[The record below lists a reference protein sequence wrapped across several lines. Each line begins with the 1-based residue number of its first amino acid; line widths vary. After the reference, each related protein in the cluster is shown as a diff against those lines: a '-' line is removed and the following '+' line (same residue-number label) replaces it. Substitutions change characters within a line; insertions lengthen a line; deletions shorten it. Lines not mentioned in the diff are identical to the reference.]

1 MGVGSV
7 FVGFF
12 SMMGLLLMSFP
23 IAVIM
28 VVLGVIGGVMLYG
41 WPLLNSMGPVI
52 WGVQNEN
59 ILTAIPLFVLLGE
72 LLLRS
77 GIADRMYGAMALWL
91 GRLPGGLLHTNIGC
105 CSLFAATSGSSV
117 ATAATVG
124 TVALPALRARGYGAR
139 QSLGS
144 LAAGGTLGILI
155 PPSVN
160 LLIYGSLA
168 NESIGR
174 LFIAGIIP
182 GLALTLA
189 FMLYIAAE
197 SFVVRDGA
205 GRLEDERVALS
216 VRIAALRHLVPPTII
231 FAVVMGSIYLGIA
244 TPTESA
250 ALGVVVALAFAMRE
264 GKLSVEFF
272 SNCFRQTA
280 KTTGMILL
288 IITAAFMLNVTLALG
303 GIAQTMTTWVSSFGF
318 SAAGL
323 LMALI
328 VFYLFLG
335 MFMDV
340 LSMQVLTIPV
350 ALPIVTA
357 VGVDPIWF
365 GIFIVLMCELGM
377 ITPPVGMNLYVVQG
391 VRKDG
396 GPFRDVVM
404 GAIPYALIMVVFT
417 IALIAFPEVVLWLPN
432 TMMGY

>member
-77 GIADRMYGAMALWL
+77 GIADRMYGAMAMWL

-124 TVALPALRARGYGAR
+124 TVALPALGARGYGAR

-168 NESIGR
+168 GESIGR
-174 LFIAGIIP
+174 LFIAGIVP
-182 GLALTLA
+182 GVALTLL
-189 FMLYIAAE
+189 FMVYIAAE
-197 SFVVRDGA
+197 SFFIKEGA
-205 GRLEDERVALS
+205 GTPDDPLPLREKLS
-216 VRIAALRHLVPPTII
+216 ALRHLIPPAII
-231 FAVVMGSIYLGIA
+231 FAVVMGSIYMGIA

-250 ALGVVVALAFAMRE
+250 ALGSITAVIIGAAYRALSWEKMGRALME
-264 GKLSVEFF
+264 TLKLSVMILFIIAASQTFAQVLSF
-272 SNCFRQTA
+272 SGATNGLINAINAVDPTPLMVLL
-280 KTTGMILL
+280 GMIAILLFLGCFIDQVSMLMVTVPVFVPLAGAMEINELTLGVVYLLTMEIGLLTPPFGLLLFVMRGVAPPEIRMPQIYASVMPFLL
-288 IITAAFMLNVTLALG
+288 IKLFVL
-303 GIAQTMTTWVSSFGF
+303 
-318 SAAGL
+318 
-323 LMALI
+323 ALI
-328 VFYLFLG
+328 VWL
-335 MFMDV
+335 
-340 LSMQVLTIPV
+340 
-350 ALPIVTA
+350 
-357 VGVDPIWF
+357 
-365 GIFIVLMCELGM
+365 
-377 ITPPVGMNLYVVQG
+377 
-391 VRKDG
+391 
-396 GPFRDVVM
+396 
-404 GAIPYALIMVVFT
+404 
-417 IALIAFPEVVLWLPN
+417 PEVATWLPSL
-432 TMMGY
+432 MGR

>member
-1 MGVGSV
+1 MGVTSV
-7 FVGFF
+7 FIGFF
-12 SMMGLLLMSFP
+12 GMMGLLLMSFP

-77 GIADRMYGAMALWL
+77 GIADRMYGALAMWL
-91 GRLPGGLLHTNIGC
+91 GRLPGGLLHTNIAC

-124 TVALPALRARGYGAR
+124 TVALPALDSRGYGAR

-182 GLALTLA
+182 GVLLTLL
-189 FMLYIAAE
+189 FMVYIAAE
-197 SFVVRDGA
+197 SFVIKDGA
-205 GRLEDERVALS
+205 GARSDLAPLSER
-216 VRIAALRHLVPPTII
+216 IMALRHLVPPAII
-231 FAVVMGSIYLGIA
+231 FGVVMGSIYMGIA

-250 ALGVVVALAFAMRE
+250 ALGVVAALGFAARE
-264 GKLSVEFF
+264 GKLSLEFF
-272 SNCFRQTA
+272 DNCFRQTA

-303 GIAQTMTTWVSSFGF
+303 GIAQTMTQWVSSFGL
-318 SAAGL
+318 SSAGL

-328 VFYLFLG
+328 IFYLFLG

-357 VGVDPIWF
+357 VGIDPIWF

-396 GPFRDVVM
+396 GPFRDVVL
-404 GAIPYALIMVVFT
+404 GAIPYAVIMILFT
-417 IALIAFPEVVLWLPN
+417 LLLIAAPDVVLWLPN